1 MTAHNLKDGIRH
13 VVILRLGAGFP
24 GNECTGSF
32 TSDALT
38 SIARFFRQIFRTKI
52 RTKIRISF
60 RTSFLPSFLPNIYQ
74 IIYQK
79 TTDKK
84 VRGSLGYIG
93 RAPKNT
99 NK

>member
-24 GNECTGSF
+24 GNKCTGSF

-52 RTKIRISF
+52 RTKIR
-60 RTSFLPSFLPNIYQ
+60 TSFLPSFLPNIYQ
-74 IIYQK
+74 NIYQK

-84 VRGSLGYIG
+84 MCGSLGYIG
-93 RAPKNT
+93 RAPK
-99 NK
+99 KH